1 MNELPK
7 YIKDRLSFDTSE
19 IEMLVRSICLQ
30 SETMKVADKFICS
43 RITYYEIMDSERG
56 LDDFERDSYRD
67 WIEIEDYF
75 MRHKNSFERQYFKNK
90 QW

>member
-1 MNELPK
+1 MGELPK

-19 IEMLVRSICLQ
+19 IEMLVRSICIQ
-30 SETMKVADKFICS
+30 SNTIKEADKFICS
-43 RITYYEIMDSERG
+43 RITNYELIDRERG

-75 MRHKNSFERQYFKNK
+75 VRHKHSFDRQYFKK
-90 QW
+90 KVW